1 MGKSKSWRNWKN
13 CAALLEPESVSTSND
28 NNNIRIDQHNRPDY
42 GSFDVCMGHFGS
54 SIEPKQRPMQTPEES
69 SSIRR
74 SDSFNQA
81 TNGRKNIFN
90 DDNKRQQ
97 YCTIY

>member
-28 NNNIRIDQHNRPDY
+28 NNNIWIDQQNPPDY
-42 GSFDVCMGHFGS
+42 SSDVCMGHFGS
-54 SIEPKQRPMQTPEES
+54 SIEPKCPMQTPEDS

-81 TNGRKNIFN
+81 TNGRRNIFN

-97 YCTIY
+97 YCTAY